1 MQTLFTPKEAQ
12 ETEPGAPK
20 IMLRKIND
28 TLMQLWLSLPWKLQ
42 TLLKE
47 KWLKKKESKQWSNPD
62 AQVQTQIAEE
72 EKAWTWNSAKNIH
85 RWQVSMKKKM
95 FNVIGHKTATQTRCQ
110 HMINAIEGV
119 KQKGNVWLM
128 GAATFRSSFYNS
140 LKRHNTHLSYGKTN
154 THFGTYPNELK
165 IAFTESSVHKLLTIL
180 LITSKTWRQSWYIS
194 VGE

>member
-1 MQTLFTPKEAQ
+1 
-12 ETEPGAPK
+12 
-20 IMLRKIND
+20 
-28 TLMQLWLSLPWKLQ
+28 MQLWLSLPWKLQ

-47 KWLKKKESKQWSNPD
+47 KWFKKKKNPNNDLTQMHKSKHKEQRKKRPEHE
-62 AQVQTQIAEE
+62 TQQ
-72 EKAWTWNSAKNIH
+72 KNIH

-95 FNVIGHKTATQTRCQ
+95 FAVIGHKTATQTRYR

-128 GAATFRSSFYNS
+128 GVATFRSSFYNS

>member
-20 IMLRKIND
+20 IMLRKIID

-72 EKAWTWNSAKNIH
+72 EKAWTWNSAKKYT
-85 RWQVSMKKKM
+85 QVASEHEKKD
-95 FNVIGHKTATQTRCQ
+95 VCCY
-110 HMINAIEGV
+110 
-119 KQKGNVWLM
+119 
-128 GAATFRSSFYNS
+128 RS
-140 LKRHNTHLSYGKTN
+140 
-154 THFGTYPNELK
+154 
-165 IAFTESSVHKLLTIL
+165 
-180 LITSKTWRQSWYIS
+180 
-194 VGE
+194 